1 MSNTKLKAFII
12 VLLFVVVSGAIWLTA
27 YSKFFY
33 SLYLHGDSNV
43 KLNLCEYYED
53 EGVEATRYGKDI
65 SDQVKVHSTL
75 DTQKPGEYT
84 ITYSLDNLEVSRN
97 ITVSGEMDP
106 VVELTPS
113 TETDVLLG
121 ESFAETGYK
130 AYDDDGTDLT
140 HEVEVSGYEFTR
152 AGEGEIVYKVTD
164 KEGNCTAVTR
174 KINVL
179 PNTDI
184 DVPGLP
190 ICMYHYVYDENDP
203 PEDLQ
208 KKYKNYI
215 KQSELKEELEWLK
228 AEGYYFPT
236 WEEVREYVDGKLI
249 LPEKSIVLCFDDGQK
264 DFLKYGI
271 PVIDECEVPVTC
283 FLITSSSGRDKVR
296 KYQSEYVTYQSHS
309 HDMHRPGGN
318 IGHGGVFTALTEEEA
333 LQDLLV
339 SVEICGNGEA
349 FAYPFGDY
357 TETCRNTVEK
367 AGFYCAVTT
376 VYGKAYPGMDPM
388 LLPRVR
394 MNNDQTL
401 QQFESMVAPSGEYLD
416 EI

>member
-1 MSNTKLKAFII
+1 MKDTKLKALII

-27 YSKFFY
+27 YSKFFF
-33 SLYLHGDSNV
+33 SLYLIGDENV
-43 KLNLCEYYED
+43 ELREAEFYED
-53 EGVEATRYGKDI
+53 PGAKATRFGIDVTDEVEI
-65 SDQVKVHSTL
+65 HSTL

-84 ITYSLDNLEVSRN
+84 ITYSLANLEVSRN
-97 ITVSGEMDP
+97 ITVEGDMDP
-106 VVELTPS
+106 VIELIPS
-113 TETDVLLG
+113 SETDVLLG
-121 ESFAETGYK
+121 EAFTESGYR
-130 AYDDDGTDLT
+130 AYDDDGKDLT
-140 HEVEVSGYEFTR
+140 YDVEVSGNEFTK
-152 AGEGEIVYKVTD
+152 AGESEIVYKVTD

-203 PEDLQ
+203 PEDLL

-215 KQSELKEELEWLK
+215 EQEDLREELEWLK

-236 WEEVREYVDGKLI
+236 WEEVREYVDGRLI
-249 LPEKSIVLCFDDGQK
+249 LPEKSIVLCFDDAQK
-264 DFLKYGI
+264 DFLKYGV
-271 PVIDECEVPVTC
+271 PVIDECQVPVTC
-283 FLITSSSGRDKVR
+283 FIVTEWSGREKVR

-309 HDMHRPGGN
+309 HDMHKAGGN
-318 IGHGGVFTALTEEEA
+318 IGHGGIFTALTEEEA

-339 SVEICGNGEA
+339 SVEICGNGDA

-357 TETCRNTVEK
+357 TDACRNTVEK
-367 AGFYCAVTT
+367 AGFKCAVTT

-394 MNNDQTL
+394 MNNGQTL
-401 QQFESMVAPSGEYLD
+401 EQFESMVAPPEEYTD